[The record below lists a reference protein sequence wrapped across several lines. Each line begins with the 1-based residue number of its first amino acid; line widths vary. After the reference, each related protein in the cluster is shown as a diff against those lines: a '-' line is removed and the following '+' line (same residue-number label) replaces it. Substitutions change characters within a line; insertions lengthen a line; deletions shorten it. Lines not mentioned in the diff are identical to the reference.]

1 VFFIGGES
9 EVKDYYDVVVIGG
22 GPAGI
27 SAALYATRAG
37 LSCLVVESNI
47 TGGQMNETDIIENY
61 PGFDEIRGA
70 TLAEKM
76 RRHAEKFGAEF
87 HIATVIDVD
96 FSGQVKRV
104 KLDEGTTISSK
115 VVIIAT
121 GADHKKLNVPG
132 EEEFAAKGVS
142 YCATCDGH
150 FFKGK
155 TVALVGGGNTAI
167 TETLYLSNIV
177 NKVIVI
183 HRRDKLRATKILQD
197 RAFKRE
203 NIEFLWNTI
212 VREIRGSN
220 KVEEL
225 LLENKKTGKTFTI
238 KVDGV
243 FIAIGLSPNTEL
255 FKGKVNLDSQ
265 GYIITNE
272 NMETNIRGVYAVGDV
287 RAKSLRQVITAA
299 ADGAIAASHAAE
311 KFAF

>member
-1 VFFIGGES
+1 MFFIGGQS
-9 EVKDYYDVVVIGG
+9 KVKDYYDVIVIGG
-22 GPAGI
+22 GPAGL

-37 LSCLVVESNI
+37 LSCLVIESNI

-61 PGFDEIRGA
+61 LGFDEIKGA
-70 TLAEKM
+70 ILAEKM
-76 RRHAEKFGAEF
+76 KRHAEKFGAEF
-87 HIATVIDVD
+87 HTATVVDVD
-96 FSGQVKRV
+96 FSGQVKRI
-104 KLDEGTTISSK
+104 KLDDGSTVSSE

-121 GADHKKLNVPG
+121 GADHRKLNVPG
-132 EEEFAAKGVS
+132 EREFAAKGVS

-155 TVALVGGGNTAI
+155 IVALVGGGDTAI
-167 TETLYLSNIV
+167 TEALYLSNIV

-197 RAFKRE
+197 RAFKKE

-212 VREIRGSN
+212 VKEIRGSN

-225 LLENKKTGKTFTI
+225 LLENKKTGETFTI
-238 KVDGV
+238 KVDGI
-243 FIAIGLSPNTEL
+243 FIAIGISPNTDL
-255 FKGKVNLDSQ
+255 FKGKINLDSQ

-272 NMETNIRGVYAVGDV
+272 NMETNIKGVYAAGDV
-287 RAKSLRQVITAA
+287 RAKSLRQVITAV

-311 KFAF
+311 NYFD